1 MKIILYNQKNNG
13 YRQGFK
19 NYKNSDIE
27 IFQVEWSNKFLG
39 EEINME
45 QKRDYANFDCKRCG
59 CDSYAACSD
68 GDELAIG
75 QSLKINESSDLSD
88 IIKFNNGGCVYSIS
102 LIKNPSFSLWGYEYE
117 IEVMAQG
124 PSGLGTGSGYLRF
137 TDKTGDAYSLSI
149 TDSSKKK
156 HVVDYK
162 SSDPE
167 ITRVEWSNHSF

>member
-1 MKIILYNQKNNG
+1 
-13 YRQGFK
+13 
-19 NYKNSDIE
+19 
-27 IFQVEWSNKFLG
+27 
-39 EEINME
+39 ME
-45 QKRDYANFDCKRCG
+45 QKSGYVNFNCEKG
-59 CDSYAACSD
+59 GFESYAICNE
-68 GDELAIG
+68 GDELYVG
-75 QSLKINESSDLSD
+75 QSLKINGTSDLSD

-137 TDKTGDAYSLSI
+137 TDKTGDTYSLSI